1 MLSPSNPEVLVF
13 ELNSDG
19 RIARVDVFMPD
30 AGGLK
35 PSRRYA
41 RIMFAFLPGIPGA
54 DDLRTLARRVDT
66 ARHHGVPNGC
76 VLELDLQVVPQETGG
91 FDPFAMI
98 ASGGKPLLLRE
109 AVAAIHR
116 AAEDPRVAGLIARV
130 QIPAAAAGPVQELRE
145 AITAFSD
152 VKPSLAWAET
162 YPGTLSYY
170 LASAFREVWMQPS
183 GTVGLVGF
191 ATNALFLRDA
201 LDKAGIEAQFI
212 ARGEYKSAANLFT
225 QDRYTDA
232 HREAD
237 SRLIESLHTQVWK
250 AVADSRHLEPA
261 EVDTLADKAPLLRDD
276 AVTGRLIDRIGF
288 RDEAYAR
295 IGELVGAPDIS
306 PETGDA
312 DSDDAPP
319 RLYLSRY
326 ARATASRPTPSM
338 PPIPGRKTK
347 PTIAVVTLHGPI
359 VSGRGGPQLLPI
371 GNSSAGGDT
380 IAAALR
386 EAAADDAVSAIVL
399 RVDSPGG
406 SVTGSETIWREVNR
420 VRDRGKPVVASMGA
434 VAASGG
440 YYVSM
445 SADAIVANAGTITGS
460 IGVVTG
466 KLVARELKDR
476 LGVGS
481 DSVRTNANADAWSIN
496 KPFTDEQHAHVE
508 AEADLFYT
516 DFIERVAQ
524 GRKMTV
530 EAVDAIARGRVWTGA
545 DALERGLVDEL
556 GGLRTA
562 ITRAKVLAGLEPDA
576 DVRIA
581 GYPGSSLMDLLRPKA
596 SSQPAAASLPDA
608 VGALLG
614 RSVAGVLSQAE
625 RSLTGVSAL
634 WLGDYRF

>member
-1 MLSPSNPEVLVF
+1 
-13 ELNSDG
+13 
-19 RIARVDVFMPD
+19 
-30 AGGLK
+30 
-35 PSRRYA
+35 
-41 RIMFAFLPGIPGA
+41 MFAFLPGIPGA
-54 DDLRTLARRVDT
+54 DDLRALARRVDT
-66 ARHHGVPNGC
+66 ARHHGVPDGC
-76 VLELDLQVVPQETGG
+76 VLELDLQAVPHETGG
-91 FDPFAMI
+91 FDPFAII
-98 ASGGKPLLLRE
+98 ASGGRPLVLRE

-116 AAEDPRVAGLIARV
+116 AAEDRRVAGLIARV
-130 QIPAAAAGPVQELRE
+130 QIPIAPAGPVQELRE
-145 AITAFSD
+145 AIAAFSD

-201 LDKAGIEAQFI
+201 LDKAGIEAQFV

-237 SRLIESLHTQVWK
+237 TRLIESLRGQVWQ
-250 AVADSRHLEPA
+250 AIAESRHLDASEIDA
-261 EVDTLADKAPLLRDD
+261 LADKAPLLRDD
-276 AVTGRLIDRIGF
+276 AVTGRLIDRIDF

-295 IGELVGAPDIS
+295 IGELVGAPGIS

-326 ARATASRPTPSM
+326 ARATASRPSPPM
-338 PPIPGRKTK
+338 PPIPGRKGK

-359 VSGRGGPQLLPI
+359 VSGRGGPQLLPF

-386 EAAADDAVSAIVL
+386 EAAADDSVSAIVL

-406 SVTGSETIWREVNR
+406 SVTGSETVWREVNR
-420 VRDRGKPVVASMGA
+420 VRAGKERAGKPVVASMGA

-445 SADAIVANAGTITGS
+445 GADAIVANPGTITGS

-466 KLVARELKDR
+466 KLIARELKDR
-476 LGVGS
+476 IGVGS
-481 DSVRTNANADAWSIN
+481 DSVRTNPNADAWSIN
-496 KPFTDEQHAHVE
+496 QPFTDEQRAHVE

-516 DFIERVAQ
+516 DFVDRVAQ
-524 GRKMTV
+524 GRKMTT
-530 EAVDAIARGRVWTGA
+530 EAVDAVARGRVWTGA
-545 DALERGLVDEL
+545 DAKERGLVDEL

-562 ITRAKVLAGLEPDA
+562 ISRAKVLAGLEPDA
-576 DVRIA
+576 DVRIV
-581 GYPGSSLMDLLRPKA
+581 GYPGSSLMDFLRPKP
-596 SSQPAAASLPDA
+596 SSQPAAASLPEA
-608 VGALLG
+608 LGALVG
-614 RSVAGVLSQAE
+614 RSVVGMIGQAE

>member
-1 MLSPSNPEVLVF
+1 MVSCPASPAPTTCALWP
-13 ELNSDG
+13 G
-19 RIARVDVFMPD
+19 GWTPPD
-30 AGGLK
+30 TT
-35 PSRRYA
+35 
-41 RIMFAFLPGIPGA
+41 AFP
-54 DDLRTLARRVDT
+54 D
-66 ARHHGVPNGC
+66 GC
-76 VLELDLQVVPQETGG
+76 VLELDLQVVPQETSG

-109 AVAAIHR
+109 AIAAIHR
-116 AAEDPRVAGLIARV
+116 AAEDSRVAGLIARV
-130 QIPAAAAGPVQELRE
+130 QIPAASAGPVQELRE
-145 AITAFSD
+145 AIRAFSD

-191 ATNALFLRDA
+191 ATNAMFLRDA

-225 QDRYTDA
+225 QDRYTEA

-237 SRLIESLHTQVWK
+237 SKLIESLHSQVWK
-250 AVADSRHLEPA
+250 AVAESRHLESA
-261 EVDTLADKAPLLRDD
+261 EVDMLADKAPLLRDD

-295 IGELVGAPDIS
+295 IAELVGAPGIS
-306 PETGDA
+306 PESGDA

-347 PTIAVVTLHGPI
+347 PTIAVVTLHGQI
-359 VSGRGGPQLLPI
+359 VSGRGGPQVLPI

-386 EAAADDAVSAIVL
+386 EAAADDAVSAVVL

-420 VRDRGKPVVASMGA
+420 VRDSGKPVVASMGA

-496 KPFTDEQHAHVE
+496 QPFTDEQHAHVE

-516 DFIERVAQ
+516 DFVERVAQ

-562 ITRAKVLAGLEPDA
+562 IKRAKVLAGLEPDA
-576 DVRIA
+576 DVRLI
-581 GYPGSSLMDLLRPKA
+581 GYPGSSLRDLLRPKA

-625 RSLTGVSAL
+625 RSLTGISAL

>member
-1 MLSPSNPEVLVF
+1 
-13 ELNSDG
+13 
-19 RIARVDVFMPD
+19 
-30 AGGLK
+30 
-35 PSRRYA
+35 
-41 RIMFAFLPGIPGA
+41 MFDFLPGIPGA
-54 DDLRTLARRVDT
+54 DDLRSLVRRVDT
-66 ARHHGVPNGC
+66 TRHHGVPNGC
-76 VLELDLQVVPQETGG
+76 VLELDLLSAPPETSG
-91 FDPFAMI
+91 FDPMAI
-98 ASGGKPLLLRE
+98 IGGGGRPLVLRE

-116 AAEDPRVAGLIARV
+116 AAEDPRVSGLIARV
-130 QIPAAAAGPVQELRE
+130 QIPAAAAGPVQELRD
-145 AITAFSD
+145 AIAAFSD
-152 VKPSLAWAET
+152 VKPSVAWAET

-237 SRLIESLHTQVWK
+237 SRLLDSLHSQVWQ
-250 AVADSRHLEPA
+250 AVADSRHIEPA
-261 EVDTLADKAPLLRDD
+261 AVDELADKAPLLRDD
-276 AVTGRLIDRIGF
+276 AVTGRLVDRIGF

-295 IGELVGAPDIS
+295 IGELVGAPGIS
-306 PETGDA
+306 PVTGDA
-312 DSDDAPP
+312 DSDADAPP

-326 ARATASRPTPSM
+326 ARATASRPGPQMPS
-338 PPIPGRKTK
+338 IPGRKSK

-359 VSGRGGPQLLPI
+359 VSGRGGPQLLPF

-386 EAAADDAVSAIVL
+386 EAAADHSVSAIVL

-406 SVTGSETIWREVNR
+406 SVTGSETIWREVIR
-420 VRDRGKPVVASMGA
+420 ARSGKDGAGKPVVASMGA

-445 SADAIVANAGTITGS
+445 GADAIVANAGTITGS

-481 DSVRTNANADAWSIN
+481 DSVRTNENADAWSIN
-496 KPFTDEQHAHVE
+496 KPFTDEQHARVE

-516 DFIERVAQ
+516 DFVERVAE
-524 GRKMTV
+524 GRKLSV
-530 EAVDAIARGRVWTGA
+530 EAIDAVARGRVWTGA

-562 ITRAKVLAGLEPDA
+562 IDRAKVLAGHDEDA
-576 DVRIA
+576 DVRIVS
-581 GYPGSSLMDLLRPKA
+581 YPGSSLMDFLRPKP
-596 SSQPAAASLPDA
+596 SSQPAAASLPHA
-608 VGALLG
+608 IAALLG
-614 RSVAGVLSQAE
+614 RSVVEMLGQAE

>member
-1 MLSPSNPEVLVF
+1 
-13 ELNSDG
+13 
-19 RIARVDVFMPD
+19 
-30 AGGLK
+30 
-35 PSRRYA
+35 
-41 RIMFAFLPGIPGA
+41 
-54 DDLRTLARRVDT
+54 
-66 ARHHGVPNGC
+66 
-76 VLELDLQVVPQETGG
+76 
-91 FDPFAMI
+91 
-98 ASGGKPLLLRE
+98 
-109 AVAAIHR
+109 
-116 AAEDPRVAGLIARV
+116 
-130 QIPAAAAGPVQELRE
+130 VQELRE
-145 AITAFSD
+145 AIRAFSD

-191 ATNALFLRDA
+191 ATNAMFLRDA

-237 SRLIESLHTQVWK
+237 SKLIESLHTQVWK
-250 AVADSRHLEPA
+250 AVAESRHLESA
-261 EVDTLADKAPLLRDD
+261 EVDALADKAPLLRDA

-288 RDEAYAR
+288 RDEAYTRVA
-295 IGELVGAPDIS
+295 ELVGAPGIS
-306 PETGDA
+306 PEGA

-359 VSGRGGPQLLPI
+359 VSGRGGPQVLPL

-386 EAAADDAVSAIVL
+386 EAAADDAVSAVVL

-420 VRDRGKPVVASMGA
+420 VRDGGKPVVASMGA

-481 DSVRTNANADAWSIN
+481 DSVRTNPNADAWSIN
-496 KPFTDEQHAHVE
+496 QPFTDEQHAHVE

-516 DFIERVAQ
+516 DFVERVAQ

-545 DALERGLVDEL
+545 DALEHGLVDEL

-562 ITRAKVLAGLEPDA
+562 IARAKVLAGLEPDA
-576 DVRIA
+576 DVRLVSF
-581 GYPGSSLMDLLRPKA
+581 PGSSMFDFLRPKP
-596 SSQPAAASLPDA
+596 SSRPAAASLSDA

-614 RSVAGVLSQAE
+614 RSVVGALSQAE

>member
-1 MLSPSNPEVLVF
+1 
-13 ELNSDG
+13 
-19 RIARVDVFMPD
+19 
-30 AGGLK
+30 
-35 PSRRYA
+35 
-41 RIMFAFLPGIPGA
+41 MFAFLPSLPGA
-54 DDLRTLARRVDT
+54 DDIRDLARRVDT
-66 ARHHGVPNGC
+66 ARHHGVPSGC
-76 VLELDLQVVPQETGG
+76 VLELDLQAVPQETGG
-91 FDPFAMI
+91 FDPLAMI
-98 ASGGKPLLLRE
+98 TSGGKPLLLRE

-116 AAEDPRVAGLIARV
+116 AAEDSRVAGLIARI

-145 AITAFSD
+145 AIIAFSD

-170 LASAFREVWMQPS
+170 LASAFHEVWMQPS

-237 SRLIESLHTQVWK
+237 SRLIESLHGQVRQ
-250 AVADSRHLEPA
+250 AVANSRHLAPA
-261 EVDTLADKAPLLRDD
+261 EVDALADKAPLLRDD
-276 AVTGRLIDRIGF
+276 AVTGRLVDRIGF

-295 IGELVGAPDIS
+295 IGELVGAPGIS
-306 PETGDA
+306 PETGGA
-312 DSDDAPP
+312 DSDEAPP

-326 ARATASRPTPSM
+326 AHASRPTPPM
-338 PPIPGRKTK
+338 PSIPGRKGK
-347 PTIAVVTLHGPI
+347 PTIAVVTVHGPI
-359 VSGRGGPQLLPI
+359 VSGRGGPQLLPF
-371 GNSSAGGDT
+371 GNSTAGGDT

-386 EAAADDAVSAIVL
+386 EAAADDGVSAIVL

-420 VRDRGKPVVASMGA
+420 VRDGGKPIVASMGA

-445 SADAIVANAGTITGS
+445 SADAIVANPGTITGS

-481 DSVRTNANADAWSIN
+481 DSVRTNPNADAWSIN
-496 KPFTDEQHAHVE
+496 QPFTDEQHAHVE

-516 DFIERVAQ
+516 DFIERVAR

-530 EAVDAIARGRVWTGA
+530 EAVDGIARGRVWTGA

-562 ITRAKVLAGLEPDA
+562 VNRAKVLAGLEPDT
-576 DVRIA
+576 DVRIV
-581 GYPGSSLMDLLRPKA
+581 GYPGSSLMDRLRPKA
-596 SSQPAAASLPDA
+596 SSQPAAASLPDL

-614 RSVAGVLSQAE
+614 RSVAGLLGQAE
-625 RSLTGVSAL
+625 RSLTGVTAL
-634 WLGDYRF
+634 WIGEYRF

>member
-1 MLSPSNPEVLVF
+1 
-13 ELNSDG
+13 
-19 RIARVDVFMPD
+19 
-30 AGGLK
+30 
-35 PSRRYA
+35 
-41 RIMFAFLPGIPGA
+41 MFAFLPGIPGT
-54 DDLRTLARRVDT
+54 DDLRALARRVDT
-66 ARHHGVPNGC
+66 ARHHGIPNGC
-76 VLELDLQVVPQETGG
+76 VLELDLLSVPNETGG
-91 FDPFAMI
+91 FDPLAFI
-98 ASGGKPLLLRE
+98 AGGGRALVLRE
-109 AVAAIHR
+109 AIAAIHR

-130 QIPAAAAGPVQELRE
+130 QIPVAATAPVQELRE
-145 AITAFSD
+145 ALIAFSD

-237 SRLIESLHTQVWK
+237 SRLIESLHSQVWQGI
-250 AVADSRHLEPA
+250 AESRHLEPA
-261 EVDTLADKAPLLRDD
+261 EVDALADKAPLLRDD

-295 IGELVGAPDIS
+295 ISELVGAPGIS
-306 PETGDA
+306 PETGSDA

-326 ARATASRPTPSM
+326 ARAAAPRSAPPVPT
-338 PPIPGRKTK
+338 IPGRKSK
-347 PTIAVVTLHGPI
+347 PTIAVVTMHGPI
-359 VSGRGGPQLLPI
+359 VSGRGGPQLLPF
-371 GNSSAGGDT
+371 GNSSVGGDT

-386 EAAADDAVSAIVL
+386 EAAADDSVSAVVL

-406 SVTGSETIWREVNR
+406 SVTGSETVWRQVDR
-420 VRDRGKPVVASMGA
+420 VRDAGKPVVASMGA

-445 SADAIVANAGTITGS
+445 AADAIVANPGTITGS

-481 DSVRTNANADAWSIN
+481 DSVRTNPNADAWSIN
-496 KPFTDEQHAHVE
+496 RPFTDEQRERVE

-516 DFIERVAQ
+516 DFVERVAA
-524 GRKMTV
+524 GRKLSV

-545 DALERGLVDEL
+545 DAKERGLVDEL

-562 ITRAKVLAGLEPDA
+562 INRAKVLSGLEPDA
-576 DVRIA
+576 DVRLVS
-581 GYPGSSLMDLLRPKA
+581 YPGSSLMDLLRPKP

-608 VGALLG
+608 VAALLG
-614 RSVAGVLSQAE
+614 RSLAGALSQAE

>member
-1 MLSPSNPEVLVF
+1 
-13 ELNSDG
+13 
-19 RIARVDVFMPD
+19 
-30 AGGLK
+30 
-35 PSRRYA
+35 
-41 RIMFAFLPGIPGA
+41 MFAFLPGIPGA

-66 ARHHGVPNGC
+66 ARHHGVPDGC

-116 AAEDPRVAGLIARV
+116 AAEDSRVAGLIARV

-191 ATNALFLRDA
+191 ATNAMFLRDA

-237 SRLIESLHTQVWK
+237 SKLIESLHTQVWK
-250 AVADSRHLEPA
+250 AVAESRHLDAA

-288 RDEAYAR
+288 RDEAYVRVA
-295 IGELVGAPDIS
+295 ELAGAPGIS
-306 PETGDA
+306 PEGGDA

-326 ARATASRPTPSM
+326 ARATASRATPSM

-359 VSGRGGPQLLPI
+359 VSGRGGPQVLPL

-386 EAAADDAVSAIVL
+386 EAAADDAVSAVVL

-420 VRDRGKPVVASMGA
+420 VRDGGKPVVASMGA

-445 SADAIVANAGTITGS
+445 AADAIVANAGTITGS

-496 KPFTDEQHAHVE
+496 QPFTDEQHAHVE

-516 DFIERVAQ
+516 DFVKRVAQ

-562 ITRAKVLAGLEPDA
+562 IKRAKVLAGLEPDA
-576 DVRIA
+576 DVRLV
-581 GYPGSSLMDLLRPKA
+581 GYPGSSLRDLLRPKA

-614 RSVAGVLSQAE
+614 RSVVGVLSQAE

>member
-1 MLSPSNPEVLVF
+1 
-13 ELNSDG
+13 
-19 RIARVDVFMPD
+19 
-30 AGGLK
+30 
-35 PSRRYA
+35 
-41 RIMFAFLPGIPGA
+41 MFAFLPGIPGI
-54 DDLRTLARRVDT
+54 DDLRALGRRVDT
-66 ARHHGVPNGC
+66 ARHKGVPAGC
-76 VLELDLQVVPQETGG
+76 VLELDLLAAPPEATG
-91 FDPFAMI
+91 FDPLAMI
-98 ASGGKPLLLRE
+98 ASGGKPMVLRD
-109 AVAAIHR
+109 AIATIHR

-130 QIPAAAAGPVQELRE
+130 QIPAAAAGPVEELRA
-145 AITAFSD
+145 AISAFSD

-237 SRLIESLHTQVWK
+237 GRLIESLHTQVWQ
-250 AVADSRHLEPA
+250 AVAQSRHLEAA
-261 EVDTLADKAPLLRDD
+261 EVDALADKAPLLRDD
-276 AVTGRLIDRIGF
+276 AVTGRLVDRIGF

-295 IGELVGAPDIS
+295 IGELVGAPGIS
-306 PETGDA
+306 PETGNA
-312 DSDDAPP
+312 DSEDAPP

-326 ARATASRPTPSM
+326 AKATAPRPSPPMPSV
-338 PPIPGRKTK
+338 PGRKGK

-359 VSGRGGPQLLPI
+359 VSGRGGPQVLPF

-386 EAAADDAVSAIVL
+386 EAAADDSVSAIVL

-420 VRDRGKPVVASMGA
+420 VRDGGKPVVASMGA

-496 KPFTDEQHAHVE
+496 QPFTDEQRAHVE

-516 DFIERVAQ
+516 DFVERVAA

-562 ITRAKVLAGLEPDA
+562 INRAKVLAGLEPDD
-576 DVRIA
+576 DVRIVS
-581 GYPGSSLMDLLRPKA
+581 YPGSSLMDMLRPKP
-596 SSQPAAASLPDA
+596 SSQPAAASLPEA
-608 VGALLG
+608 LAALLG
-614 RSVAGVLSQAE
+614 RSVAGVLSQAD

-634 WLGDYRF
+634 WLGEYRF